1 VYIGETVS
9 EDKLESNAALDA
21 PEASGTRGSISA
33 PRPSG
38 SGRHEGEDPLI
49 GKVIEDRV
57 RIVRTIAR
65 GGMGKVYYAEQIALG
80 RPCAVKVLDVRMAGG
95 DANEYAKRFL
105 LEASVSSKLTHPNV
119 VTIFDYGK
127 SEDGTC
133 WLAMEYL
140 EGKTLANELKT
151 GGRLAPDRAI
161 SIARQVCRA
170 LREAHALGVVHRD
183 LKPGN
188 VFLAKHDDE
197 GDFVKVLD
205 FGLVKETHPP
215 EDGNTGA
222 HGGVTQIGQ
231 VMGSPRY
238 MAPEQVQGK
247 PVDART
253 DIYALGCVMYAML
266 TGKPPFDKP
275 NEMTTMMAHV
285 SEPVPGMGAVAPG
298 LMLPEGLEG
307 IVLKCLAKDPK
318 DRFNS
323 MEELLA
329 ALKLHGP
336 MVSATTGSGVHVA
349 AMMPPDV
356 RASIPSGVPDPTPRP
371 SNAKWLVLLAVLALG
386 AGGFFLWKRS
396 TSSEEDGPRPAV
408 SVTAPPPPVTTS
420 APAPP
425 PPPVATIVLRVETEP
440 PGAKV
445 KEDDAEVCAATPCDI
460 EYKGDQ
466 ADAGIEHLLV
476 IQKPHYKVEK
486 KLVHA
491 GGGPVVIKLRPN

>member
-1 VYIGETVS
+1 VS
-9 EDKLESNAALDA
+9 EDKVESGAAPDA
-21 PEASGTRGSISA
+21 PEASGTRGSISS
-33 PRPSG
+33 PRPAPA
-38 SGRHEGEDPLI
+38 RQNDGEDPLI

-95 DANEYAKRFL
+95 DAGEYARRFL

-140 EGKTLANELKT
+140 EGKTLAQELKQN
-151 GGRLAPDRAI
+151 GRLAPDRAI

-188 VFLAKHDDE
+188 VFLARHDDE

-205 FGLVKETHPP
+205 FGLVKETHPD
-215 EDGNTGA
+215 DGSAGA
-222 HGGVTQIGQ
+222 GVTQIGQ

-238 MAPEQVQGK
+238 MAPEQVQGR

-285 SEPVPGMGAVAPG
+285 SEPVSGMADVVPG

-307 IVLKCLAKDPK
+307 IVLKCLAKRPE
-318 DRFNS
+318 DRFSS

-349 AMMPPDV
+349 AMMPPEV
-356 RASIPSGVPDPTPRP
+356 RSLVTSTTPEPTPRP
-371 SNAKWLVLLAVLALG
+371 SGSGKWIALVALLVLG
-386 AGGFFLWKRS
+386 AGGFLWWRS
-396 TSSEEDGPRPAV
+396 NSAGDEEPRPAA
-408 SVTAPPPPVTTS
+408 SVTPPPLPTASTTASPTASAPPPVP
-420 APAPP
+420 
-425 PPPVATIVLRVETEP
+425 TIKLRVETDP
-440 PGAKV
+440 PGARV

-466 ADAGIEHLLV
+466 ADGGIEHLLV
-476 IQKPHYKVEK
+476 IIKPHYKVEK

-491 GGGPVVIKLRPN
+491 GGAPVVIKLRPN